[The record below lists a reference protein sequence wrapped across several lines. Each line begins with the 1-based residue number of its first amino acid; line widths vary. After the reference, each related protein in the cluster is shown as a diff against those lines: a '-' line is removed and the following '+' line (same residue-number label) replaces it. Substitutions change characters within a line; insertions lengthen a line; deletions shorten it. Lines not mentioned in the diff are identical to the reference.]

1 MLTILLACLASEP
14 VPVYVIAGQSNA
26 EGYGVPHEE
35 LSTIDDVTVVWPRR
49 HDGDDIGP
57 LRAGWGAHENMI
69 GPEYGFGQEMHLHH
83 KGPVV
88 VLKTAWGGK
97 DVWCDFRSPSAGD
110 FNWAEQLMKSREE
123 REGRMR
129 TTGAFF
135 NTMVKDI
142 KTGLEKAKTH
152 LGREDLELAG
162 LVWFQGWNDY
172 CQWPV
177 EEDGIPCGRGIIE
190 RYAHNLSAMLEDL
203 RRELKVDSLPIII
216 GELGIHG
223 TELPKSREGWALRAF
238 RTAQAEVTNQL
249 PSCRLAPTAC
259 FWDGESEDH
268 WECHYNGSANSYQ
281 RMGKTF
287 ALHLLAL
294 DPLPYGQD
302 MKWQSN
308 QKGLQT
314 MLRQYPPDNGGLV
327 LWGSS
332 IYRLWERAAAHFPNF
347 EVTNLAFGGARSW
360 EALHF
365 AEETLFI
372 TRPSTIL
379 YYCGSNDVNA
389 GEDAASIAER
399 FRLFSELLHDRLP
412 ETNILFGAINRSPEK
427 NARWNVVNEANR
439 LVASYCETQDGRTFV
454 DLNQVLEDN
463 DGSTRQ
469 DMFLSDNLHLTER
482 AYDGFARLIQKA
494 LRDESQAP

>member
-1 MLTILLACLASEP
+1 
-14 VPVYVIAGQSNA
+14 
-26 EGYGVPHEE
+26 
-35 LSTIDDVTVVWPRR
+35 
-49 HDGDDIGP
+49 
-57 LRAGWGAHENMI
+57 
-69 GPEYGFGQEMHLHH
+69 
-83 KGPVV
+83 
-88 VLKTAWGGK
+88 
-97 DVWCDFRSPSAGD
+97 
-110 FNWAEQLMKSREE
+110 
-123 REGRMR
+123 
-129 TTGAFF
+129 
-135 NTMVKDI
+135 
-142 KTGLEKAKTH
+142 
-152 LGREDLELAG
+152 
-162 LVWFQGWNDY
+162 
-172 CQWPV
+172 
-177 EEDGIPCGRGIIE
+177 
-190 RYAHNLSAMLEDL
+190 
-203 RRELKVDSLPIII
+203 
-216 GELGIHG
+216 
-223 TELPKSREGWALRAF
+223 
-238 RTAQAEVTNQL
+238 
-249 PSCRLAPTAC
+249 
-259 FWDGESEDH
+259 
-268 WECHYNGSANSYQ
+268 
-281 RMGKTF
+281 
-287 ALHLLAL
+287 
-294 DPLPYGQD
+294 
-302 MKWQSN
+302 
-308 QKGLQT
+308 